1 MAQIDAGVFTLE
13 KQEIDIHIIINKVVQ
28 SFDPLI
34 NQIGG
39 NITLALN
46 ADRPVMQG
54 DETHITNMIYNLIDN
69 ACKYSHQSPEIVIST
84 VNMEEGL
91 CISVKDNGIGINKE
105 TQKHIFDKF
114 YRAQTGNI
122 HTVKGF
128 GLGLSYV
135 KSIAQAH
142 NGRINLKSEI
152 DKGSDF
158 EVILPLI

>member
-1 MAQIDAGVFTLE
+1 
-13 KQEIDIHIIINKVVQ
+13 
-28 SFDPLI
+28 
-34 NQIGG
+34 
-39 NITLALN
+39 LALN
-46 ADRPVMQG
+46 AGRPVMQG